1 MRGVLE
7 EPELSVGDLLELS
20 EDEGQSKMRVRSR
33 RQSISLNADTSWTQV
48 FNLLD
53 LQGRGVVNQGDM
65 ERGFE
70 RLRVDLPPAA
80 EMVKMFSLAQGQ
92 QMTKPQFVAVLAG
105 PSLGLALKFTLRQLI
120 LQARMYKEMFSCFDR

>member
-1 MRGVLE
+1 MIPGVL
-7 EPELSVGDLLELS
+7 
-20 EDEGQSKMRVRSR
+20 Q
-33 RQSISLNADTSWTQV
+33 
-48 FNLLD
+48 
-53 LQGRGVVNQGDM
+53 VNQGDM

-80 EMVKMFSLAQGQ
+80 EMVKMFARAQGIIQPPPPSSSSDSCAAAGQ

-120 LQARMYKEMFSCFDR
+120 LQARMYKEMFSCFDRDNGVCYHAADRCS